1 MVSWNSL
8 AFSMMQQMLA
18 IWSLVLLPL
27 RNPACTFGR
36 SQFTYYWSLA
46 WRILSIILLTCEM
59 RAIVLLHKECLN
71 ILWHA
76 LLWDWNENW
85 PFPVLW
91 PLLSFANLLTY
102 WVQHLPALSFKILN
116 SSAGII
122 SPPLTSFVVI
132 FLKANLTSHSSISSS
147 QWVTTQLCF
156 IQVIKN
162 YSV

>member
-8 AFSMMQQMLA
+8 AFSMIQQMLA
-18 IWSLVLLPL
+18 IWSLVSLPL
-27 RNPACTFGR
+27 RNPACTFGI

-59 RAIVLLHKECLN
+59 RAIMLLYKDWTFFD
-71 ILWHA
+71 IA

-91 PLLSFANLLTY
+91 PLLSFTNLLTY
-102 WVQHLPALSFKILN
+102 WVQHLPALSFNILN
-116 SSAGII
+116 SSAGIL

-132 FLKANLTSHSSISSS
+132 FLKANLTSHSSISNS
-147 QWVTTQLCF
+147 QWVTPLLCF